1 MHRNKFV
8 LGSVAVALGLTGIA
22 ACSPGSGGGARAGA
36 SASDRAG
43 AVPEQVSPT
52 QRSVRWKPCPEV
64 EGGPK
69 GVECGTVKV
78 PVDWSEPGGEQI
90 DIAVARRTAPQGAR
104 RVGSLMFLPGG
115 PGMSGVEQVR
125 QLPEWGGAEKRFDV
139 VSFDPRGVGASR
151 PLQCSEKKAMASALD
166 SVPSATRE
174 EFERRTATA
183 KALADDCAR
192 RDGKLLRHVDADSVT
207 HDIEAIRVALGEK
220 RLSLYSHS
228 YGTVYAQR
236 YAAAYG
242 GRVRA
247 AVLDGVMDQSVGRR
261 EFAATAA
268 ESLED
273 AYDQFARWCAKD
285 DACALKE
292 DGAWKTYERVARK
305 AEDGKLPKSDV
316 TDGPMTLAELNSTVD
331 GMLLTPSWGP
341 LAENLRTLDAGEKTD
356 DVPAEDPAAGGGTPG
371 VVPFAD
377 LVVCSDFALGTPD
390 FAAHRDDVRAARDK
404 APRFGYSPNAVQYTN
419 LCSGAGAD
427 SGTRAG
433 AGGGGR
439 TATSTAETP
448 LLLMGARH
456 DNATPIDWARSV
468 RDQLG
473 AKAALVEV
481 DGWGHAAKIF
491 NAGPEQDTVLKYLV
505 DLQVPKGDAV
515 VKGRT
520 PDGL

>member
-1 MHRNKFV
+1 MHRKNFV
-8 LGSVAVALGLTGIA
+8 LGSVVVALGVTGIV
-22 ACSPGSGGGARAGA
+22 ACSPGPGGEKAGA

-43 AVPEQVSPT
+43 AVPQQVSPT
-52 QRSVRWKPCPEV
+52 QRSVRWKPCPES
-64 EGGPK
+64 EGGPR

-78 PVDWSEPGGEQI
+78 PLDWSEPGGEQI
-90 DIAVARRTAPQGAR
+90 DIAVARRTAPEGAR

-151 PLQCSEKKAMASALD
+151 PVRCSEKKAMASALD
-166 SVPSATRE
+166 SAPSATRE

-183 KALADDCAR
+183 RDLADDCAR
-192 RDGKLLRHVDADSVT
+192 RNGEVLRHVDADSVT

-220 RLSLYSHS
+220 QLSLYSHS

-242 GRVRA
+242 GNVRA

-261 EFAATAA
+261 EFGATAA
-268 ESLED
+268 ASLED

-285 DACALKE
+285 DACALKD

-316 TDGPMTLAELNSTVD
+316 TDGPITRAELDATVD
-331 GMLLTPSWGP
+331 GMLLTPSWRP
-341 LAENLRTLDAGEKTD
+341 LAENLKALDSGEKTD
-356 DVPAEDPAAGGGTPG
+356 DVPAEVPADGASG

-377 LVVCSDFALGTPD
+377 LAVCSDFALGTPD
-390 FAAHRDDVRAARDK
+390 FAAHQDDVRAARDK
-404 APRFGYSPNAVQYTN
+404 APRFGYSPNAVKYTN
-419 LCSGAGAD
+419 LC
-427 SGTRAG
+427 AG
-433 AGGGGR
+433 AGDSAGTGGGR
-439 TATSTAETP
+439 TASSTAETP
-448 LLLMGARH
+448 LLLMGTRH

-473 AKAALVEV
+473 DKAALVEV

-491 NAGPEQDTVLKYLV
+491 NAGAEQDTVLKYLV
-505 DLQVPKGDAV
+505 DLRVPEGDTV

-520 PDGL
+520 PDDL